1 MPDDRTVTSAQAFD
15 ERNEE
20 YADGERR

>member
-20 YADGERR
+20 YAEGERR